1 MMKFAIKSPKK
12 HGHTTMVRPIKAI
25 SLITIITSNSTILNI
40 INLGLRTLIIEEV
53 VLRKPFV
60 KEEMPVI
67 ITGSNGAP
75 TIFMTSSIKNMRENF
90 TNNKKTTSGSRE
102 RHTNAPES
110 RQVNKGKAQTS
121 Q

>member
-12 HGHTTMVRPIKAI
+12 HGLTTMERRVKAI
-25 SLITIITSNSTILNI
+25 SLIIIITSNSTILNI

-53 VLRKPFV
+53 VLRTPFV

-75 TIFMTSSIKNMRENF
+75 TIFMTSSTKNMRENF
-90 TNNKKTTSGSRE
+90 TNNKKTFSGNRE
-102 RHTNAPES
+102 RHTNGPES
-110 RQVNKGKAQTS
+110 RQVNKGKARTS